1 MKFDWRY
8 IWINL
13 IILVLAYLIG
23 SINISIL
30 LSKRMGKDIRQIGSN
45 NAGTTNAL
53 RNFGPG
59 FGLQVFIF
67 DLLKSFIPCLFLVLL
82 QRYMIKTSTN
92 FSYVIPLVAG
102 IGIVIGHIFPIFF
115 KFKGGKGVACFFGI
129 VLTFHIVL
137 FILLFIF
144 YIIILLMFRYVSLAS
159 TLSSIVISLLSYIPF
174 YYDHNILI
182 SFANQNVYWPLHSIC
197 LVIVSALI
205 LLMHIPN
212 YIRISNKE
220 ESIFDFYKY
229 MKNNSEQ
236 IKNN

>member
-1 MKFDWRY
+1 MKFDWKY

-30 LSKRMGKDIRQIGSN
+30 LSKRMGKDIRQIGSS

-53 RNFGPG
+53 RNFGFS

-82 QRYMIKTSTN
+82 QRYMIKTSAN

-102 IGIVIGHIFPIFF
+102 IGIVIGHIF

-144 YIIILLMFRYVSLAS
+144 YIIILLMFRYISLAS
-159 TLSSIVISLLSYIPF
+159 VLSSIIISLLSYIPF
-174 YYDHNILI
+174 YYDSNILI

-212 YIRISNKE
+212 YIRISSKE

-229 MKNNSEQ
+229 MKANLN
-236 IKNN
+236 K

>member
-1 MKFDWRY
+1 
-8 IWINL
+8 
-13 IILVLAYLIG
+13 
-23 SINISIL
+23 
-30 LSKRMGKDIRQIGSN
+30 MGKDIRQIGSN

-53 RNFGPG
+53 RNFGLS

-115 KFKGGKGVACFFGI
+115 KFKGGKGVVCFFGI

-144 YIIILLMFRYVSLAS
+144 YIIILLMFRYISLAS
-159 TLSSIVISLLSYIPF
+159 VLSSIIISLLSYIPF

-182 SFANQNVYWPLHSIC
+182 SFANQNVY
-197 LVIVSALI
+197 
-205 LLMHIPN
+205 
-212 YIRISNKE
+212 
-220 ESIFDFYKY
+220 
-229 MKNNSEQ
+229 
-236 IKNN
+236 

>member
-1 MKFDWRY
+1 
-8 IWINL
+8 
-13 IILVLAYLIG
+13 
-23 SINISIL
+23 
-30 LSKRMGKDIRQIGSN
+30 
-45 NAGTTNAL
+45 
-53 RNFGPG
+53 
-59 FGLQVFIF
+59 
-67 DLLKSFIPCLFLVLL
+67 
-82 QRYMIKTSTN
+82 
-92 FSYVIPLVAG
+92 
-102 IGIVIGHIFPIFF
+102 
-115 KFKGGKGVACFFGI
+115 
-129 VLTFHIVL
+129 
-137 FILLFIF
+137 
-144 YIIILLMFRYVSLAS
+144 MFRYISLAS
-159 TLSSIVISLLSYIPF
+159 VLSSIVISLLSYIPF